1 MLSGLLQGQIL
12 KKHKLKLQFQIILY
26 IYSFYSSKLNMEGLS
41 PPYDSRVSAN
51 LIGGE
56 EC

>member
-1 MLSGLLQGQIL
+1 MAITDTMKTLTNMHVSNAS
-12 KKHKLKLQFQIILY
+12 LY
-26 IYSFYSSKLNMEGLS
+26 LFIFKNLIKMEGLS
-41 PPYDSRVSAN
+41 PPSDSRVSAN

>member
-1 MLSGLLQGQIL
+1 M
-12 KKHKLKLQFQIILY
+12 FQIFLY
-26 IYSFYSSKLNMEGLS
+26 IYSFLKNLIKMEGLS
-41 PPYDSRVSAN
+41 PPCDSRVSAN

>member
-1 MLSGLLQGQIL
+1 MARTDTINTLTSMKVSNNSLYLLIF
-12 KKHKLKLQFQIILY
+12 KKPNK
-26 IYSFYSSKLNMEGLS
+26 MEGQS